1 MADSSTP
8 VVVLIN
14 KPVAVFVWEPVEV
27 LVVFVGTKN
36 NVELLVETGL
46 NGGVVDSD
54 VVPVLDDFHS
64 PVVGFATVAEVVGVV
79 TVAVVSP
86 LGWVVIL

>member
-1 MADSSTP
+1 MADSATP

-46 NGGVVDSD
+46 NGGVV
-54 VVPVLDDFHS
+54 VPALDDFHS
-64 PVVGFATVAEVVGVV
+64 PVVGLNVKVAEVAEVVGVV

-86 LGWVVIL
+86 LDWVVIL